1 VPLYMIIERF
11 RNRDARSVYRRFK
24 ERGRL
29 MPEGL
34 VYVSS
39 WVDEKL
45 STCYQVMETADPS
58 LLEQWMRNWA
68 DLVEFEVHPV
78 INSQEATQRLAP
90 QLET

>member
-1 VPLYMIIERF
+1 MIIERF
-11 RNRDARSVYRRFK
+11 RNGDAVSVYRRFK
-24 ERGRL
+24 ERGRM

-34 VYVSS
+34 VHVSS

-68 DLVEFEVHPV
+68 DLVEFEIHPV
-78 INSQEATQRLAP
+78 ITSEEAAQRIAAQP
-90 QLET
+90 AT

>member
-1 VPLYMIIERF
+1 MIVERF
-11 RNRDARSVYRRFK
+11 RNGDALSVYRRFR

-58 LLEQWMRNWA
+58 LLEQWIGNWA

-78 INSQEATQRLAP
+78 ITSQEAAQRLAP